1 MPLDGIFLNH
11 LKEELQITVGCR
23 ADKIH
28 QPSKDELVLL
38 LRSSSFTGKL
48 LISARSGSSRV
59 HITSASFDNPA
70 EPPAFCKLIRKHL
83 SSAKITAVEQIGL
96 DRILI
101 FRFMTYNEMGDT
113 IYPFLVVELIT
124 GRANIILCDQ
134 NGRILDALKRSDIES
149 SARLI
154 QPGAT
159 YTLPE
164 SEEKLNPYTAS
175 VKDMAAAITNSARPL
190 GGAFT
195 AGIDGVSP
203 LVSRELGGNITPDID
218 KSATDL
224 TASEQESLEGVLLAF
239 KEGLKSPAPYIL
251 KDTSGEGKDF
261 CYLPITQYGSTIS
274 CERAKSFSALLDSF
288 YLERDNKARIKA
300 ASLDIL
306 KLLNN
311 LKNRTERKMQ
321 YRIQDLEKCKNRE
334 EYRIFGELLK
344 ANIYAIEKGAS
355 SARVQN
361 YYSENLDFID
371 IPLDPAPSVSA
382 NAAKYFKEYKKT
394 YTAEQTLT
402 TLLEN
407 DKKELAYLESVL
419 ESLSRAQNAADLIEI
434 KEELYDAGY
443 IYKTQ
448 NQKRRVAVSKPRE
461 FISEGGFKI
470 LVGKNNR
477 ENDLLTT
484 KMASK
489 SDLWFHT
496 KNIPGSHVVLFTE
509 GKEVDE
515 ESLIFAASLAAGFS
529 KAKEGE
535 NVPVDFTEIKNV
547 KKPAGA
553 KPGMVIYKANKT
565 IYAKPFKEIL

>member
-11 LKEELQITVGCR
+11 LKEELQICVGCR

-28 QPSKDELVLL
+28 QPSKDELVIL
-38 LRSSSFTGKL
+38 LRSSGFTGKL

-59 HITSASFDNPA
+59 HITSGSFDNPA
-70 EPPAFCKLIRKHL
+70 EPPTFCKLIRKHL
-83 SSAKITAVEQIGL
+83 SSAKITAVEQVGL

-113 IYPFLVVELIT
+113 VYPFLAVELIT

-164 SEEKLNPYTAS
+164 SEEKLNPFTAS
-175 VKDMAAAITNSARPL
+175 ASKMAAAVSASAKPL

-195 AGIDGVSP
+195 ACIDGVSP
-203 LVSRELGGNITPDID
+203 LVSRELGGKITPDTD
-218 KSATDL
+218 RAANSLSAC
-224 TASEQESLEGVLLAF
+224 EQQELAQVVSGFKESLLA
-239 KEGLKSPAPYIL
+239 PAPYVL
-251 KDTSGEGKDF
+251 KDTSGELKDF
-261 CYLPITQYGSTIS
+261 SYLPITQYGNSVF
-274 CERAKSFSALLDSF
+274 CEKANSFSSLLDGF
-288 YLERDNKARIKA
+288 YLERDNKARIKTA
-300 ASLDIL
+300 AQDIL

-344 ANIYAIEKGAS
+344 ANIYAIEKGAD

-361 YYSENLDFID
+361 YYSENLELVD
-371 IPLDPAPSVSA
+371 IPLDPALSVSA

-419 ESLSRAQNAADLIEI
+419 ESLSRAQNVADLADI
-434 KEELYDAGY
+434 KEELCDAGY

-448 NQKRRVAVSKPRE
+448 KQKRKVAVSKPRE
-461 FISEGGFKI
+461 FMSKSGFKI

-484 KMASK
+484 KIAAK
-489 SDLWFHT
+489 TDLWFHT

-509 GKEVDE
+509 GKEPDDE
-515 ESLIFAASLAAGFS
+515 TLLFAASLAAGFS
-529 KAKEGE
+529 KAKDGE

-547 KKPAGA
+547 KKPAGS
-553 KPGMVIYKANKT
+553 KPGMVIYTTNKT